1 MPTNTTHNTHMKP
14 HLSILPDEE
23 RIVWDDPGSSAP
35 QVNSRTTP
43 ELISFISWVSRS
55 AGKPLR
61 FPFFMA
67 FRLFQWAVT
76 HIDRPDSPFNLPN
89 DQIDPVGYYEKI
101 VNITQEAILHYQ
113 HTVSLDPSILSEPPQ
128 PQVSQGADDYD
139 MKVDHALIEWYIS
152 EIEFL
157 RAQLSKKDDIIQS
170 GQSTINTLS
179 QLLASKHD

>member
-1 MPTNTTHNTHMKP
+1 MPTNTTHNIHTKP
-14 HLSILPDEE
+14 QLSTLPDEE

-55 AGKPLR
+55 ANKPLR
-61 FPFFMA
+61 FSFFMA
-67 FRLFQWAVT
+67 FRLFQWTVT
-76 HIDRPDSPFNLPN
+76 HIDRPDSPFDLPN

-101 VNITQEAILHYQ
+101 VNITQESILHYQ
-113 HTVSLDPSILSEPPQ
+113 HAASLDPSIISEPPQ
-128 PQVSQGADDYD
+128 PPQASQDT
-139 MKVDHALIEWYIS
+139 KTENTLIEWYIS

-179 QLLASKHD
+179 QLLASKQE